1 MTVNY
6 TTLLGLAQP
15 VSGTEAGTWGDTVN
29 TSVTQL
35 VEDSVA
41 GVATA
46 SVLSANWTLS
56 TTGSGATNEARKAIL
71 IPTGSPGVS
80 RNIIAPSLSKAYI
93 VINQS
98 NAAVVLKG
106 AATTGVTIA
115 SGKTSIVAW
124 NGSDFVE
131 VTPNTISGVLPIL
144 NGGTGNTTGTA
155 TINANLTGAITSI
168 GNAASLG
175 SFTSANLAAALT
187 DKTGTGVAVFAS
199 NPTFPAQVTLSS
211 TSSSAL
217 VVSGGLQLGGNTASA
232 VSKITSGLDWN
243 FCPFSIVRAASNT
256 ATPRLFS
263 LMLGGDSD
271 ASTSIGDY
279 NAIWGIYDSAPT
291 STSTS
296 ISLNGKMAYG
306 AYAGH
311 QWYVNN
317 SLKMLVTSSG
327 NFGIGGSASSIASA
341 TIGKNITGGTV
352 AYGSWV
358 SAQVMTDVTNAAFG
372 YASNLSLQTGSTLG
386 ELIHYYASQST
397 VSGSTVTTQTGFNV
411 SASLTGATNNYGFY
425 GGIAFATGRYNLYM
439 AGTADN
445 YLAGTLN
452 IGSGAATGQNFR
464 LAKTLTGA
472 TNTYGF
478 VNQATIATDSTATAT
493 FNYTGISTAAAASIG
508 SVTGYNITLDSLGAG
523 SSIGTMTGYTTGA
536 FTSAT
541 NNYGFYGAIP
551 YGTGRYNLY
560 MAGTADNYLA
570 GSLGV
575 GTASPNASA
584 ILDVQ
589 STTKGVRM
597 PNMTTTQKNAI
608 ASPAAGLM
616 VFDTTLA
623 KLCVYSGAAWQTITS
638 V

>member
-1 MTVNY
+1 MTSRYPLVLNG
-6 TTLLGLAQP
+6 TTIQELQ
-15 VSGTEAGTWGDTVN
+15 TGDTL
-29 TSVTQL
+29 T
-35 VEDSVA
+35 
-41 GVATA
+41 GFA
-46 SVLSANWTLS
+46 S
-56 TTGSGATNEARKAIL
+56 SGANSDITSL
-71 IPTGSPGVS
+71 TGLTTPLSPSQG
-80 RNIIAPSLSKAYI
+80 
-93 VINQS
+93 
-98 NAAVVLKG
+98 G
-106 AATTGVTIA
+106 TGVT
-115 SGKTSIVAW
+115 
-124 NGSDFVE
+124 
-131 VTPNTISGVLPIL
+131 
-144 NGGTGNTTGTA
+144 
-155 TINANLTGAITSI
+155 
-168 GNAASLG
+168 SLG
-175 SFTSANLAAALT
+175 ANIATFLGTPSSANLAAALT

-199 NPTFPAQVTLSS
+199 NPTFPEQVTLSS

-217 VVSGGLQLGGNTASA
+217 VVSGGLQLGGNTAS
-232 VSKITSGLDWN
+232 VTSKITSGLDWN

-425 GGIAFATGRYNLYM
+425 GGIASSTG
-439 AGTADN
+439 
-445 YLAGTLN
+445 
-452 IGSGAATGQNFR
+452 
-464 LAKTLTGA
+464 K
-472 TNTYGF
+472 
-478 VNQATIATDSTATAT
+478 
-493 FNYTGISTAAAASIG
+493 
-508 SVTGYNITLDSLGAG
+508 
-523 SSIGTMTGYTTGA
+523 
-536 FTSAT
+536 
-541 NNYGFYGAIP
+541 
-551 YGTGRYNLY
+551 YNLY

-570 GSLGV
+570 GSLGI
-575 GTASPNASA
+575 GTIANASA
-584 ILDVQ
+584 LLDVQ

-608 ASPAAGLM
+608 SSPAAGLM

-623 KLCVYSGAAWQTITS
+623 KLCVYSGAAWQTIT
-638 V
+638 